1 MHASSPPPNATEFPA
16 GDTAP
21 ELAALL
27 LARVADVPLHPPT
40 LLPGT
45 ATLTEAARFMK
56 AQGATSLLVQDGA
69 RVGIFTAT
77 DMREALVQGADP
89 ATTPLARFATF
100 DLVTVSAEETLA
112 TALALMSERS
122 IQRLVVV
129 HAGEIAGV
137 LEQVRLLS
145 FLADHS
151 LVVAVR
157 IRAAGSLAELKHVV
171 AGIDRL
177 LNDLFREG
185 IHVEHLARLV
195 SGLHRRVYA
204 QLFDLVVPA
213 PLREELCLMIMGSE
227 GRGEQLRRTDQDNGL
242 IGRDAIPMAELASA
256 GTALSDAMETLGWP
270 PCPGGVMAR
279 NPKWAKPLSAFREE
293 VTSWVRRGD
302 GASVL
307 DLAIFFDALPVA
319 GDLSLLAQAK
329 DRVLELARE
338 NDAFG
343 AKFAQPV
350 EMFGDALTFFGRL
363 RVEKD
368 GERRGMLD
376 LKKAGLFPV
385 VHGVRSL
392 ALQCG
397 LTETNTFQRVRQLEH
412 RRVFDQRFGEALR
425 QAYQA
430 LLALRLKAGLDRP
443 ASDGTPD
450 NYMAPEAL
458 TPLERRQLKESL
470 QVVREFKEIVRYHF
484 RLHSSLF

>member
-1 MHASSPPPNATEFPA
+1 MHASSPPPNAAEFPA

-77 DMREALVQGADP
+77 DMREALVQAADP
-89 ATTPLARFATF
+89 TAAPLARFATF
-100 DLVTVSAEETLA
+100 DLVTVGAEETLA

-129 HAGEIAGV
+129 RDGEIAGV

-151 LVVAVR
+151 LVVAAR
-157 IRAAGSLAELKHVV
+157 IRAAGGLAELKTVV

-177 LNDLFREG
+177 LDDLFREG

-204 QLFDLVVPA
+204 RLFDLVVPT
-213 PLREELCLMIMGSE
+213 PLRGELCLMVMGSE

-242 IGRDAIPMAELASA
+242 IGRDGIPAAELASA
-256 GTALSDAMETLGWP
+256 GTALSDALEALGWP
-270 PCPGGVMAR
+270 PCPGGVMAC

-293 VTSWVRRGD
+293 IASWVRRGD

-307 DLAIFFDALPVA
+307 DLAIFFDAMPVA
-319 GDLSLLAQAK
+319 GDLGLLPRAK
-329 DRVLELARE
+329 EEALELARA
-338 NDAFG
+338 NDAFC

-350 EMFGDALTFFGRL
+350 EMFGDALGLFGRL
-363 RVEKD
+363 RLEKN
-368 GERRGMLD
+368 GEHRGMLD

-392 ALQCG
+392 ALQSG
-397 LTETNTFQRVRQLEH
+397 LTETNTFQRIRQLEH

-430 LLALRLKAGLDRP
+430 LLALRLKAGLERQRSGGV
-443 ASDGTPD
+443 AD
-450 NYMAPEAL
+450 NYVAPQTL
-458 TPLERRQLKESL
+458 MLLERRQLKESL
-470 QVVREFKEIVRYHF
+470 RVVQEFKEIVRYHF